1 MQRRD
6 LLRLSLA
13 LGGAS
18 LLTRSP
24 LALAD
29 ALIGKKPVS
38 PEKLRTGEFPK
49 GFLWGAATAA
59 YQVEGAWNEDGR
71 GESIWDRF
79 AHTPG
84 KVKNNDNG
92 DIACDSYHRYGEDIA
107 LAKHLG
113 LKTHRYSIAWPRVQP
128 GGRGAANAKGLDYY
142 KRVTDALL
150 EAGIRPFPTL
160 YHWDL
165 PQPLEDAGGWP
176 NRDTAERFA
185 DYTKLVIDALG
196 DRVKQWCIFN
206 EPKTFTHCGYWQGNH
221 APGRTDPLD
230 FLRATHTVN
239 LAQGM
244 AFRAIKAANPKL
256 QVGGVYD
263 TQPAYP
269 ADTHGA
275 ADKLAAQRWHKFV
288 NLWFLDPALKG
299 RYPEGVLPA
308 DRQAELLGWR
318 EGDETTVRAALDF
331 VGINYY
337 SSWLVAD
344 APEGNGVPGLNAKAE
359 WARNYAPHR
368 QTDNGW
374 DIYPKGFY
382 DILVDIAEHIGHLP
396 MEITENGAAYNTL
409 PGADGKVHDS
419 ARIAWVRAHLLE
431 LARAIRDGVPVRA
444 YHHWSLLD
452 NFEWAEGYSQRFGLV
467 HVDFKTQKRTPKD
480 SAAWFAK
487 VAATNAVAALAPLSN
502 ATVTDSMNSMA

>member
-38 PEKLRTGEFPK
+38 PEKLRAGEFPK

-92 DIACDSYHRYGEDIA
+92 DIACDSYHRYGQDIA

-196 DRVKQWCIFN
+196 DRAKQWCIFN

-244 AFRAIKAANPKL
+244 AFRAIKAADPKL
-256 QVGGVYD
+256 EVGGVYD

-269 ADTHGA
+269 ADTHSA

-308 DRQAELLGWR
+308 DRQAELLGWKD
-318 EGDETTVRAALDF
+318 GDETIVRAALDF

-487 VAATNAVAALAPLSN
+487 VATTNAVAALAPLSN